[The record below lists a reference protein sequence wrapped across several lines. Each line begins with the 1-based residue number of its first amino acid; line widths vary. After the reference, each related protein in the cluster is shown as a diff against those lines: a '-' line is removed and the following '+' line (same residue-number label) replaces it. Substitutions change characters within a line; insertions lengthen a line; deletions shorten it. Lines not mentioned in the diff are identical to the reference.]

1 MSEMTAEAVAP
12 PTPHDISVEQFR
24 EYVYPDGSK
33 LRITGPKDLYI
44 MPNGSHRVVDMG
56 GITHRPTPGYL
67 GISWKQSDGR
77 PFSF

>member
-1 MSEMTAEAVAP
+1 MSEMTAEITMP
-12 PTPHDISVEQFR
+12 KPHDISVEQFR
-24 EYVYPDGSK
+24 EYTYPNGDK

-44 MPNGSHRVVDMG
+44 MANGSHRVVDMG